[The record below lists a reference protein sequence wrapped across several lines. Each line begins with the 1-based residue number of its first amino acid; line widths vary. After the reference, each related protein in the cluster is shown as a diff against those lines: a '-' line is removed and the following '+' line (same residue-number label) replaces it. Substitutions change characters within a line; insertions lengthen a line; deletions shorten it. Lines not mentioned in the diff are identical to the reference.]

1 MLFDIKTLGATCPTH
16 TGFVDIGWALTVK
29 AM

>member
-16 TGFVDIGWALTVK
+16 TRFVDIE
-29 AM
+29 